1 MLDKLSIL
9 YNDTRMLPPAED
21 LAARFQEITAELAAA
36 RAEIAWLKQQLFGP
50 GKSEKQ
56 DRLQANLPLEG
67 VAEKPVPAKV
77 QTVTY
82 ERRVASREKRPLP
95 AETFKD
101 VPVKE
106 TIVLEPAEVQ
116 ADPDAYERIGEE
128 RTFEIDLIPPQVFKR
143 EFVRPKYRHKTNRA
157 LPPLVA
163 AAPARPVM
171 GGYASA
177 GLLSWIALSK
187 YVDHVPLYRLEQQS
201 ARWGAKIP
209 RQTMADWI
217 RITAE
222 WLEPIYR
229 EMHRRLLTGPYLQAD
244 ETPVRCND
252 PDEKRGGTT
261 EGWLWVISRPQ
272 DDVVFDWRLSRRH
285 GELTS
290 LIDGFSG
297 ILQSDMYGAYESY
310 AAHHPEITWV
320 GCWAHARRKFFEAE
334 GENPKAVRLILL
346 IIGWLYEC
354 EALWDEK
361 KLTTSNRKR
370 HRQKHYTRKLYWLKK
385 ITLGLRTQVL
395 PKSGLGKACDYL
407 LKYWVP
413 LTRHL
418 EHGETRLDNNLVENA
433 IRPSAIGKK
442 NWLFVGHPD
451 AGQRSAIIYSIVISC
466 QRRGVEPLAYLRDV
480 LRRLPTMTTK
490 DDLSVLLPVNWQPAP

>member
-1 MLDKLSIL
+1 
-9 YNDTRMLPPAED
+9 MLPPYDE
-21 LAARFQEITAELAAA
+21 LAARLQDREAELATAK
-36 RAEIAWLKQQLFGP
+36 AEIAWLKRQLFGP

-56 DRLQANLPLEG
+56 DRLQGTLPLDG
-67 VAEKPVPAKV
+67 VVAAPVAAQMQTVSYERLAAPKEQRPVPA
-77 QTVTY
+77 
-82 ERRVASREKRPLP
+82 EA
-95 AETFKD
+95 FKN

-106 TIVLEPAEVQ
+106 TITIEPVEVQ
-116 ADPDAYERIGEE
+116 AAPEEWERIGEE
-128 RTFEIDLIPPQVFKR
+128 RTFEIDLVAPQIFKR
-143 EFVRPKYRHKTNRA
+143 EIVRPKYRHKTKRA
-157 LPPLVA
+157 LPPVV
-163 AAPARPVM
+163 APAPERAVM

-177 GLLSWIALSK
+177 GLLAWVALSK
-187 YVDHVPLYRLEQQS
+187 YVDHVPLYRLEKQS
-201 ARWGAKIP
+201 ARWGAPIP

-229 EMHRRLLTGPYLQAD
+229 AMHRRLLAGPYLQAD

-285 GELTS
+285 GELTT
-290 LIDGFSG
+290 LIEGFGG

-310 AAHHPEITWV
+310 AATHPEITWV

-334 GENPKAVRLILL
+334 REHPKAVRLILL

-354 EALWDEK
+354 EAKWEENHLSV
-361 KLTTSNRKR
+361 SNRKR
-370 HRQKHYTRKLYWLKK
+370 HRQKHYPRKLDWLKK
-385 ITLGLRTQVL
+385 IALGLRTRVL

-407 LKYWVP
+407 LKYWAP

-418 EHGETRLDNNLVENA
+418 DHGETRLDNNLVENA

-466 QRRGVEPLAYLRDV
+466 QRRGVDPLAYLRDV

-490 DDLSVLLPVNWQPAP
+490 DDLNALLPVNWQPVA

>member
-1 MLDKLSIL
+1 
-9 YNDTRMLPPAED
+9 MLPPYDE
-21 LAARFQEITAELAAA
+21 LAARLQDREAELATAK
-36 RAEIAWLKQQLFGP
+36 AEIAWLKRQLFGP

-56 DRLQANLPLEG
+56 DRLQGTLPLEG
-67 VAEKPVPAKV
+67 VVAEPAAAKV
-77 QTVTY
+77 QTVSY
-82 ERRVASREKRPLP
+82 ERLAAPKEQRPVP
-95 AETFKD
+95 AEAFKN

-106 TIVLEPAEVQ
+106 TIVIEPVEVQ
-116 ADPDAYERIGEE
+116 AAPEDWERIGEE
-128 RTFEIDLIPPQVFKR
+128 RTFEIDLVAPQIFKR
-143 EFVRPKYRHKTNRA
+143 EIVRPKYRHKTDRV
-157 LPPLVA
+157 LPPVV
-163 AAPARPVM
+163 APAPERAVM

-177 GLLSWIALSK
+177 GLLAWVALSK
-187 YVDHVPLYRLEQQS
+187 YVDHVPLYRLEKQS
-201 ARWGAKIP
+201 ARWGAQIP

-229 EMHRRLLTGPYLQAD
+229 AMHRRLLASPYLQAD

-285 GELTS
+285 GELTT
-290 LIDGFSG
+290 LIEGFGG

-310 AAHHPEITWV
+310 AAQHPEITWV
-320 GCWAHARRKFFEAE
+320 GCWAHVRRKFFEAE
-334 GENPKAVRLILL
+334 REHPKAVRLILL

-354 EALWDEK
+354 EALWEK
-361 KLTTSNRKR
+361 NQLTVSNRKR
-370 HRQKHYTRKLYWLKK
+370 HRQKHYPRKLYWLKK
-385 ITLGLRTQVL
+385 IALGLRTRVL
-395 PKSGLGKACDYL
+395 PKSGMGKACDYL
-407 LKYWVP
+407 LKYWAP

-451 AGQRSAIIYSIVISC
+451 AGQRSAIIYSVVISC
-466 QRRGVEPLAYLRDV
+466 QRRGVDPLAYLRDV

-490 DDLSVLLPVNWQPAP
+490 DDLSALLPVNWQPAA